1 MAQAQQGSRRR
12 ALRSLRSR
20 IVAMAVVGTVLLA
33 GVALVLLVHR
43 DWRLADTVLLDR
55 VLDETDRYDRATAQQ
70 FDEGR
75 ALEIEAPTAGDTVAI
90 FDASGALSQS
100 IGPADDIAA
109 IADEFAIDELDE
121 LDLLADEVELD
132 GDRWAVGV
140 AGCIEPQACSGIIVA
155 RRYVSFSSYLVDR
168 LAWIVALVALAAV
181 MVALAARWVVGV
193 SLRPVE
199 RMRQELAEITAA
211 DLARRVQ
218 VPASGDELEALA
230 VSFNDTIDRLERGV
244 VAQRNFTSDAAH
256 ELRSPLTGVRA
267 VLEVGQLH
275 PEQAAAS
282 VTTAIAQIDRAGR
295 LVDDMLVLARRDGT
309 RSPMA
314 RRATDLDDLA
324 STALRDAAAR
334 YPAVTFDRRWVT
346 PVQSVVASAHIS
358 RVLQNLLDNGATHAR
373 GTVRISLRAEPQDW
387 VLSVD
392 DDGPGVP
399 QHERERIF
407 ERFARLD
414 ESRSR
419 NTGGTGLG
427 LAIVR
432 ELVAEHAGT
441 VTVTDSDLGGASF
454 VVRVPLS
461 TVSP

>member
-1 MAQAQQGSRRR
+1 
-12 ALRSLRSR
+12 
-20 IVAMAVVGTVLLA
+20 MAVVGTTVLA
-33 GVALVLLVHR
+33 FATLVLVVHR

-55 VLDETDRYDRATAQQ
+55 VLDEAERYDRTTAQQ
-70 FDEGR
+70 FDDGR
-75 ALEIEAPTAGDTVAI
+75 ALAIESPTAGDIVAL
-90 FDASGALSQS
+90 FDPSGALGQS
-100 IGPADDIAA
+100 IGRADDIAVLA
-109 IADEFAIDELDE
+109 AEFGVDQLDE

-140 AGCIEPQACSGIIVA
+140 AGCIEPQACSGIVVA
-155 RRYVSFSSYLVDR
+155 RRYVSFREYLFDR
-168 LAWIVALVALAAV
+168 LAWIVALTALAAV
-181 MVALAARWVVGV
+181 LVGLAARWVVGV

-199 RMRQELAEITAA
+199 RMRRELAEITAA
-211 DLARRVQ
+211 DLTRRVD

-275 PEQAAAS
+275 PEQSAAS
-282 VTTAIAQIDRAGR
+282 VATAIAQIDRANR
-295 LVDDMLVLARRDGT
+295 LVDDLLVLARRDGI
-309 RSPMA
+309 RSPIV
-314 RRATDLDDLA
+314 RRTADLDDLVSIA
-324 STALRDAAAR
+324 VRDAGAR
-334 YPAVTFDRRWVT
+334 YPTVTFDRRQVA

-358 RVLQNLLDNGATHAR
+358 RVLQNLLDNGAAHAR
-373 GTVRISLRAEPQDW
+373 TTVRVCLRSEAPYW

-399 QHERERIF
+399 QHERERVF

-441 VTVTDSDLGGASF
+441 VTVTDSNLGGASF
-454 VVRVPLS
+454 VVRVPIS
-461 TVSP
+461 TASH